1 MIVVSDTSPLNYLV
15 LVGAIDVLPDLFGE
29 VYAPP
34 AVLVELQHPRT
45 PDVVKDW
52 SQAPPNWLRIQ
63 TPSPNATR
71 DPKLDPGE
79 ADAIAL
85 ALEMGASA
93 VLVDEKKGRRTA
105 IAQGLAVLSTL
116 TVLELAADRDL
127 LDLRATL
134 DALQATTFHCTQAL
148 IDDALKR
155 HDNSRRA

>member
-52 SQAPPNWLRIQ
+52 SQAPPNWLR
-63 TPSPNATR
+63 S
-71 DPKLDPGE
+71 E